1 VAEYEELQEN
11 YAVVVISEGN
21 TGKYLKK
28 TSISSSY
35 WFGSTTEKV
44 AQKMATG
51 DLSLYYNTKGR

>member
-35 WFGSTTEKV
+35 
-44 AQKMATG
+44 
-51 DLSLYYNTKGR
+51 